1 LSVATPS
8 IPRDEYRTRRKRAV
22 EAAREA
28 GLDGL
33 LVWSV
38 GGSRL
43 DSFGDV
49 FYLTN
54 HYATESKTYNLRPHW
69 TGFGHAAV
77 VLPVDGEPVLLVHKP
92 DWRDDLV
99 VVDDV
104 RVCADLYAR
113 VADCLEEKGL
123 SEGRLGL
130 VREEY
135 VPLPFHRELS
145 TRFPRL
151 RTEPADEVLERMR
164 VVKSPAEI
172 EMMRHA
178 SAVSVEVMNAM
189 LEAVAV
195 GRTDGDLAAI
205 GFHVATS
212 LGGTPWDFGMA
223 SGPQS
228 DHMWWSRL
236 PAFDTRRPYAAG
248 DLVHP
253 DVYGCVNGYFYDFV
267 RSTVVG
273 GEPNAK
279 QLELMEGSLAV
290 AEFVSASLRPGVRC
304 RDVHAAGL
312 RFAAEHGIGSV
323 DEDGAVGRATLP
335 FFGHGI
341 GLGFEG
347 PWLTYD
353 HDTMLEPGMT
363 VAVEI
368 CLTAD
373 GIGAAHEDTVLVT
386 EGEAEVMT
394 AACKPRW
401 WSSA

>member
-1 LSVATPS
+1 MSAPS
-8 IPRDEYRTRRKRAV
+8 IPREEY
-22 EAAREA
+22 AARRELAVNGARNA

-33 LVWSV
+33 LVWST

-99 VVDDV
+99 VIDDV
-104 RVCADLYAR
+104 RVCSDLYDGVAR
-113 VADCLEEKGL
+113 CLREKGL
-123 SEGRLGL
+123 HRGRLGL
-130 VREEY
+130 VREEWL
-135 VPLPFHRELS
+135 PLPLHRELVAAH
-145 TRFPRL
+145 RGL
-151 RTEPADEVLERMR
+151 ELVVADEILEEMR

-172 EMMRHA
+172 AMMRHA

-189 LEAVAV
+189 LEAVAE

-205 GFHVATS
+205 GFRVATER
-212 LGGTPWDFGMA
+212 GGAPWDFGMA

-228 DHMWWSRL
+228 EHMWWGRL
-236 PAFDTRRPYAAG
+236 PAFDPHRRYQAG

-273 GEPNAK
+273 GDPTA
-279 QLELMEGSLAV
+279 QQRELMEGSLALAQHV
-290 AEFVSASLRPGVRC
+290 TTKMRSGVRC
-304 RDVHAAGL
+304 CDVHQAGVD
-312 RFAAEHGIGSV
+312 FAVENGMGS
-323 DEDGAVGRATLP
+323 RTTLP

-341 GLGFEG
+341 GLGWEG
-347 PWLTYD
+347 PWLTFD
-353 HDTMLEPGMT
+353 RTNPLEPGMT

-373 GIGAAHEDTVLVT
+373 GIGAAYEDAVLVT
-386 EGEAEVMT
+386 DGEPEVMT
-394 AACKPRW
+394 AACKARW
-401 WSSA
+401 W